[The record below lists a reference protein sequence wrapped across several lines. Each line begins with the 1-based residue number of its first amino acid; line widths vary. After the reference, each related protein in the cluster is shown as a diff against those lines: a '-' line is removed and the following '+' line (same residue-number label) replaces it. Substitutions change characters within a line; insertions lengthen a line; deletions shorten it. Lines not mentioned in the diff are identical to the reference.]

1 MSLAGSRSDSQTLL
15 SDSETHQDS
24 LRTLVEDSI
33 ELAIRLQIQLTNS
46 AEWICSSEW
55 KLVVVLR

>member
-46 AEWICSSEW
+46 AEWIRSSEW